1 MIRLADIFLYCLA
14 IFCLMLFAVLLP
26 QAGQNMMVVTGHAS
40 SIYSLLE
47 GTDGRV
53 VEQLSS
59 GRYIVQGEE
68 LDLVA
73 KLYENGAFLVVN
85 ASPQFGCAQP
95 TEGI

>member
-1 MIRLADIFLYCLA
+1 MLLALFL
-14 IFCLMLFAVLLP
+14 P
-26 QAGQNMMVVTGHAS
+26 HAGQNVMVVTGHGS

-68 LDLVA
+68 LDLVTR
-73 KLYENGAFLVVN
+73 LYKNGAFLVVN
-85 ASPQFGCAQP
+85 APPRFGCAQP
-95 TEGI
+95 AKDILGKFYYKEI